1 MNWILVNNL
10 IKKFDNKKE
19 FKKYLIDTVDIYSNS
34 DNYWHSLDIFPE
46 SNKIIIR
53 TYKILNNQT
62 CITDKSFSMN

>member
-34 DNYWHSLDIFPE
+34 YNGINLILF
-46 SNKIIIR
+46 III
-53 TYKILNNQT
+53 K
-62 CITDKSFSMN
+62 